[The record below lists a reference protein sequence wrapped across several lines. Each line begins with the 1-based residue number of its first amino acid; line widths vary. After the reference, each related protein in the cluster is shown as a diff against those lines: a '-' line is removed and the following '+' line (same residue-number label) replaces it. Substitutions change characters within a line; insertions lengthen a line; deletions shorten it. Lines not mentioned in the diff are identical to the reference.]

1 MTFDPDCDCYNC
13 QLLEMESYWDEMPEP
28 DHEFLTNYP
37 EDGYIDASY
46 EDYYADASM
55 AYTD

>member
-1 MTFDPDCDCYNC
+1 MFDTDCDCYNC
-13 QLLEMESYWDEMPEP
+13 QRLEMASYWDDMADP
-28 DHEFLTNYP
+28 DPQFFADYP